1 MYFFGRM
8 QIQGLWIWKG
18 VECVKWGLLG
28 HPNRNMDDF
37 VAESNLC
44 WADLAQEVLKK
55 KNFSM
60 WNKDCF
66 VVCWW

>member
-1 MYFFGRM
+1 M
-8 QIQGLWIWKG
+8 
-18 VECVKWGLLG
+18 ECFKWGLLG

-44 WADLAQEVLKK
+44 WADLSQEVLKK

-66 VVCWW
+66 VVFWW